1 MGGSLPSGKRVVLN
15 PSISDADVAMTPSL
29 DPDLLRS
36 FLLVAEGGS
45 VTRAAARVGR
55 TQSAVSMQ
63 MRRLEEALGQTLL
76 ARGPRG
82 LTPTPH
88 GTWLMERARLLLA
101 MHDEIVAN
109 FLAPANAGHVR
120 LGTPDDYALV
130 WLPEILAGFAEAF
143 PAVEVEVVCLPSTD
157 LLPMFRRGDLDVTLY
172 SSGHGPGDVEAE
184 TLYRGPLRW
193 VGSATRAAHRAR
205 PLPLVL
211 AHDGCVWRRAASAA
225 LARAGVPWRMAYS
238 SASQAGTHA
247 VVLAGLGVTVGLSV
261 QPPPGLRLLG
271 PEDGLP
277 ALPELEI
284 AMVRRSGLP
293 VADAL
298 AERIRAGFAAAGVL
312 GRAMAA

>member
-1 MGGSLPSGKRVVLN
+1 MMP
-15 PSISDADVAMTPSL
+15 PSL

-36 FLLVAEGGS
+36 FVLVAEGGS
-45 VTRAAARVGR
+45 VTRAATRVGR

-63 MRRLEEALGQTLL
+63 MRRLEETLGQPLL
-76 ARGPRG
+76 VRGPRG

-88 GTWLMERARLLLA
+88 GTWLLDRARLLLA

-109 FLAPANAGHVR
+109 FRAPTIAGHVR

-130 WLPEILAGFAEAF
+130 WLPEILAGFARSH
-143 PAVEVEVVCLPSTD
+143 PAVDVEVVCLPSSD
-157 LLPMFRRGDLDVTLY
+157 LLPMFERGELDVTLF
-172 SSGHGPGDVEAE
+172 SSGQEGSDADAE
-184 TLYRGPLRW
+184 TLWRGPLRW
-193 VGSATRAAHRAR
+193 VGSATRPVHRVR

-211 AHDGCVWRRAASAA
+211 AHNGCLWRRAAAAA

-238 SASQAGTHA
+238 SASQTGTHA

-261 QPPPGLRLLG
+261 SPSPGLRLLG

-284 AMVRRSGLP
+284 AMVRRAGVP

-298 AERIRAGFAAAGVL
+298 AERIRMGFAAGLEAAGSL
-312 GRAMAA
+312 AA